1 MLRISTFSFVTLSL
15 ILLTVRCVNAQK
27 PVLREQHQ
35 IENGA
40 DQTTA
45 YLSIIKNKRIGVVAN
60 HSSMIGSKH
69 LVDSLLKHGIA
80 IQKIFTPEHG
90 LRGTADAG
98 ASLASGVDSTT
109 GLHIVSLYGDKK
121 APSATDLQDIELM
134 LFDLQDVGVRFYT
147 YISTLTYVMEACAK
161 ANIPLI
167 VLDRPNPNGFYVDGP
182 VLEPSFQSFVG
193 LHPVPVVYG
202 LTIGEYAL
210 MVNGEGWLKE
220 RLKCDL
226 NVIKLKG
233 YTHNMIVKLK
243 LPPSPNLR
251 NWKAIYLYPSLCLFE
266 GTVVSVGRG
275 TDVPFEVYGHPLI
288 VSGSYKFKPKPVTG
302 ASKPKLVG
310 ELCFGYNLGSN
321 AEDFALKPAQ
331 IDLHPLLQTYKELG
345 NKTNFFNNYFKTLS
359 GTDKLQK
366 QIEAGLDAT
375 AIRESWQNDLD
386 RYKKV
391 RVKYLLYPDFE

>member
-27 PVLREQHQ
+27 PVLTEQHQ
-35 IENGA
+35 IESGA

-45 YLSIIKNKRIGVVAN
+45 YLSIIKNKKIGVVAN

-243 LPPSPNLR
+243 QPPSPNLR
-251 NWKAIYLYPSLCLFE
+251 NWKAVYLYPSLCFFE

-275 TDVPFEVYGHPLI
+275 TELPFEVYGHPLI
-288 VSGSYKFKPKPVTG
+288 VSGSYKFTPKPVTG

-321 AEDFALKPAQ
+321 AEDFADGPAQ

-345 NKTNFFNNYFKTLS
+345 NKTKFFNNYFKTLS

-366 QIEAGLDAT
+366 QIEAGMDAA
-375 AIRESWQNDLD
+375 AIRESWQKDLD
-386 RYKKV
+386 GYKKI
-391 RVKYLLYPDFE
+391 RVKYLLYPDL